1 LDKLDTS
8 LPFSLYLDFVLSD
21 LYYYYYPVTDDV
33 FGYDFLAME
42 WSLHTQR
49 AGTAVE

>member
-8 LPFSLYLDFVLSD
+8 FFISLYLDFVLSD
-21 LYYYYYPVTDDV
+21 LYYYYPVTDDV